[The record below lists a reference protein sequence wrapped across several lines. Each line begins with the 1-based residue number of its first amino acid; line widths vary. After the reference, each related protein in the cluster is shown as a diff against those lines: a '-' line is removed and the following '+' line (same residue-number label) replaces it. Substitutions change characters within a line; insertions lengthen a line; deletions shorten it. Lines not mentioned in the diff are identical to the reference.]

1 MKKIYQLIAILFFC
15 LNISAN
21 PIPNPTVGFSEL
33 YFDDSAKWM
42 LELQYSI
49 SHMPEGFTF
58 DSVFIFSISDTVELP
73 DYEFE
78 GEYGVF
84 VLTQDSLDAIF
95 HINPEGDTLR
105 IISYFHGI
113 GSENSLIF
121 GSSAISHVACPQNGQ
136 SVSRYKNDWY
146 RDNAPNIGE
155 INDPEG
161 ICGTL
166 SGIVFDMELN
176 PVAQR
181 KFSIDFPF
189 ETDEDGHFEARVLAK
204 STKFGRMDYYTVPD
218 AIRSIIVEVVSYTLE
233 PDSVI
238 EQNIFLKEEMIS
250 SVQSSGLVNQ
260 LVRIYPNPV
269 QSTNKLILEVDF
281 PVKSADVIMEIY
293 GLDGKL
299 IKKTRIEEKKTYL
312 DPPLESG
319 FYIVNVSL
327 NKKLVSSNKIM
338 VNNE

>member
-1 MKKIYQLIAILFFC
+1 
-15 LNISAN
+15 
-21 PIPNPTVGFSEL
+21 
-33 YFDDSAKWM
+33 
-42 LELQYSI
+42 
-49 SHMPEGFTF
+49 MPEGFIF
-58 DSVFIFSISDTVELP
+58 DSVFIFSVSDTVKLP
-73 DYEFE
+73 DYKFE

-84 VLTQDSLDAIF
+84 VLTQDSLDANF

-113 GSENSLIF
+113 GSENRLIF
-121 GSSAISHVACPQNGQ
+121 GSSALSHVACPQNGQ
-136 SVSRYKNDWY
+136 SVSKYNNDWY

-176 PVAQR
+176 PVAER
-181 KFSIDFPF
+181 RFSIDFPF
-189 ETDEDGHFEARVLAK
+189 ETDKDGHFEARVFAK
-204 STKFGRMDYYTVPD
+204 STKLGRMDYYTAPD
-218 AIRSIIVEVVSYTLE
+218 ASRSIIVEIVSYTLE

-238 EQNIFLKEEMIS
+238 EQDIFLKEEMVN
-250 SVQSSGLVNQ
+250 SVHSSGLANQ

-269 QSTNKLILEVDF
+269 QSINKLMLEVDF

-312 DPPLESG
+312 DPPLENG
-319 FYIVNVSL
+319 FFIVNVSL
-327 NKKLVSSNKIM
+327 NKKLVSSNKII